1 MTRTYTH
8 SSSSTCQSYVDAVT
22 WHSTITALSATYTI
36 CIYLAYAWRLKD
48 RWESSPKVAAKFWF
62 VAVAP
67 KLCVALA
74 LFTVLVP
81 TCPATCPC
89 DTGTMY
95 VYPSISLFLCAVWVA
110 RGFVL
115 LKKARANGVGRG
127 TGMPSATA
135 LDDEADHHI
144 LPAHAALKAPATT
157 AVGDDNAGNRP
168 RHSQTEMV

>member
-62 VAVAP
+62 VAVVP

-95 VYPSISLFLCAVWVA
+95 VYPSISLSLCAVWVA

-115 LKKARANGVGRG
+115 LKKAREIGVGDVAL
-127 TGMPSATA
+127 SSVA
-135 LDDEADHHI
+135 LDDEDDDHPV
-144 LPAHAALKAPATT
+144 LPALAALKASATKSV
-157 AVGDDNAGNRP
+157 ADDKAGNRP
-168 RHSQTEMV
+168 LPSEAAMV